1 MWRLSSL
8 LVANILL
15 AACGGPSVPA
25 ENAPSTA
32 KTARRVT
39 PTLPTPALGRVPAQ
53 LGGPRSFAPE
63 GQKEHSESASLI
75 ERGALS
81 IFHAGEEVGREAFA
95 IGASNDGYVIR
106 TMQFR
111 FPPDT
116 ANPEPGGDGDA
127 PPETMR
133 SAAELRFNGQW
144 TPTGGEV
151 NVLVD
156 KTRMRLELTTVNNR
170 LREHAY
176 IDDVSHSQVSA
187 SNRSD
192 LYLAAGLFALAAPL
206 CRMSGDSD
214 ELEVFPGMRV
224 KRTRKDG
231 VPEQANGVTSVFVLA
246 SPTDLL
252 LTACQEEKLAV
263 VWLPWLHLAG
273 GQAPYQE
280 LAMVLSTLEVVE
292 EETGENLKL

>member
-1 MWRLSSL
+1 M
-8 LVANILL
+8 
-15 AACGGPSVPA
+15 PA
-25 ENAPSTA
+25 ENAPTTA

-39 PTLPTPALGRVPAQ
+39 PTLPSPALGRVPAQ
-53 LGGPRSFAPE
+53 LGELRLFAPD
-63 GQKEHSESASLI
+63 GQKEHTEDAGDL
-75 ERGALS
+75 EVLEKGALS
-81 IFHAGEEVGREAFA
+81 IFHGGEEVGREAFA
-95 IGASNDGYVIR
+95 IGERNDGYVIR
-106 TMQFR
+106 TIQFR

-116 ANPEPGGDGDA
+116 ANSQPGGDGDA

-133 SAAELRFNGQW
+133 SAAEIRFNGKW
-144 TPTGGEV
+144 TPVRGEV
-151 NVLVD
+151 NVVVNE
-156 KTRMRLELTTVNNR
+156 TRMRLELTTVDDR
-170 LREHAY
+170 LREQAY

-187 SNRSD
+187 SHHSD

-206 CRMSGDSD
+206 CRMSGDAA
-214 ELEVFPGMRV
+214 ELDVFPGMRV
-224 KRTRKDG
+224 TRTRKEGGMGD
-231 VPEQANGVTSVFVLA
+231 QANGVTSVYVLA

-252 LTACQEEKLAV
+252 LAACEEEKLAV